1 MAKLAGADS
10 DKFITDATAE
20 LVKMRTIKLAG
31 APSSGVA
38 QFALIFEASSKPQRV
53 EWLDGAPEMRK
64 LADLL
69 REKEYP
75 VRFPEISS
83 VKIVRKASVTCETSG
98 CTLVLQPLE
107 GLQADAPG
115 GGSART
121 K

>member
-1 MAKLAGADS
+1 MKLAGPDAD
-10 DKFITDATAE
+10 KLIADATAE
-20 LVKMRTIKLAG
+20 LVKIRTIKLAG
-31 APSSGVA
+31 APSPGTA

-53 EWLDGAPEMRK
+53 EWLEGAPEMRK

-69 REKEYP
+69 RDKEYP

-107 GLQADAPG
+107 GLQGDARG
-115 GGSART
+115 AGSARA